1 MSRNGRPH
9 VAYTSA
15 STSYPE
21 NTTNT
26 TRPDTS
32 RTSTGRPRT
41 ARPRTAA
48 STLTSGKQDI
58 ICAISESRGI
68 SPVVGLAFVNVS
80 TTEAVLCQISDNQT
94 YTRTLHKL
102 QVYQPTELLLMTT
115 AAQPKSKLYAIIE
128 LNAPIDIPDLRIT
141 VIDRKYWS
149 ETAGLEYIQR
159 LAFKQDVEAI
169 KVSVGGNFY
178 ATCCIAAV
186 LKYIE
191 LVLSFSY
198 PFHSLRFKYE
208 TSEGSMMID
217 LSTISSLELIQN
229 LQNPKSR
236 DCLYGLLNQTLTPM
250 GARLLKSQI
259 LQPLTDSEML
269 EKRYDALEELAT
281 REDVFFAVRQA
292 LKASVDVDRILT
304 AITMNPVN
312 PPIQYYEQA
321 INNVIALKQYVKS
334 IPAVFE
340 ALATVKSELLL
351 SINELCAPRE
361 IANVQRLI
369 DETINEDITYQT
381 QPLDLRNQRTYAI
394 KSGVNGF
401 LDVARQTYKEANADA
416 YQLVTDLGQT
426 HGIALEMK
434 YDTARQYY
442 IRIPVSEI
450 EERNLPDVFI
460 NVFKRRSFVECQT
473 LDLVK
478 HNQKII
484 DSHHE
489 VVLLSD
495 KSVQQLINDVREDI
509 APLFKTGEAIAL
521 LDMIAAFAQLVT
533 LHDYCRPELTGTLA
547 IQAGRHPIREKIHTE
562 RFVPNNALAAEQS
575 RFQII
580 TGCNMSGKSTYIRSL
595 ALMAIMA
602 QIGCF
607 VSATYASFPIRH
619 QLFARVSSDDSIE
632 ANVSTF
638 ASEMR
643 EMAFILRN
651 IDRRSFVIIDELG
664 RGTSTRDGLTI
675 AIAIAEALI
684 ESKAL
689 VWFVTHFRELAHILS
704 ERAGVVSFH
713 LQVDINPQQD
723 RMTMLYTLQKGCVK
737 ESHYG
742 IAMAK
747 VAGLP
752 DDVIQIAET
761 VSKKLT
767 KMAEAQRKN
776 SNQLKVARRRKL
788 VLGLREQLLQ
798 AKEGRMEGRVLGAW
812 LKALQ
817 DEFVRRMA
825 AIDEEVVDEEEDE
838 EDEGAEGNVI
848 RVNEVGD
855 ARTRVAPGGEG
866 MGGLERS
873 ETVEL
878 IDDDDDNHNAEDSD
892 AESLVRDLSDAG
904 EQRVY
909 EMSGALPAE

>member
-1 MSRNGRPH
+1 MSLGGRSRT
-9 VAYTSA
+9 AYTSA

-21 NTTNT
+21 DTTT
-26 TRPDTS
+26 TPRPETS
-32 RTSTGRPRT
+32 LSSTRPRT
-41 ARPRTAA
+41 GRPRTAA
-48 STLTSGKQDI
+48 STLASREQQVIG
-58 ICAISESRGI
+58 AISESRGI
-68 SPVVGLAFVNVS
+68 SPVVGLAFVNLS

-102 QVYQPTELLLMTT
+102 VVYEPTELLLMTT
-115 AAQPKSKLYAIIE
+115 AAQPKSKLYSIIE
-128 LNAPIDIPDLRIT
+128 LNIPYLRIS

-149 ETAGLEYIQR
+149 ETTGLEFIQQ

-178 ATCCIAAV
+178 ATCCIAAA
-186 LKYIE
+186 LRYIE
-191 LVLSFSY
+191 LALSLSF

-208 TSEGSMMID
+208 PSEGSMMID

-229 LQNPKSR
+229 LQNSKSK

-250 GARLLKSQI
+250 GARLLKSHL
-259 LQPLTDSEML
+259 LQPSTSAEIL
-269 EKRYDALEELAT
+269 EKRYDAVQELAT
-281 REDVFFAVRQA
+281 REDIFFAVRQG
-292 LKASVDVDRILT
+292 SIHRFTGLT
-304 AITMNPVN
+304 HQQVTMIPIK
-312 PPIQYYEQA
+312 PTIQYWEQS

-340 ALATVKSELLL
+340 ALATVNSELLL
-351 SINELCAPRE
+351 HINELCAPE
-361 IANVQRLI
+361 GTANVQTLI
-369 DETINEDITYQT
+369 DDTINEDITYQT

-442 IRIPVSEI
+442 IRIPVSEL

-460 NVFKRRSFVECQT
+460 NVFKRRNFVECQT

-489 VVLLSD
+489 VLLLSD
-495 KSVQQLINDVREDI
+495 ESVQQLINNVREDV

-521 LDMIAAFAQLVT
+521 LDMLASFAQLVT
-533 LHDYCRPELTGTLA
+533 IHDYCRPELTDTLA
-547 IQAGRHPIREKIHTE
+547 IRAGRHPIREKIQTE
-562 RFVPNNALAAEQS
+562 KFVPNDAYATEQT

-595 ALMAIMA
+595 ALMNIMA

-607 VSATYASFPIRH
+607 VPATYASFPIRH
-619 QLFARVSSDDSIE
+619 QLFARISSDDSIE

-638 ASEMR
+638 AFEMR

-651 IDRRSFVIIDELG
+651 IDRRSLVIIDELG
-664 RGTSTRDGLTI
+664 RGTSTRDGVTI

-689 VWFVTHFRELAHILS
+689 VWFVTHFRELAHALS
-704 ERAGVVSFH
+704 ERAGVVNFH
-713 LQVDINPQQD
+713 LHVDISPRRD
-723 RMTMLYTLQKGCVK
+723 RMTMSYTIQEGCVE

-742 IAMAK
+742 ILMAK

-752 DDVIQIAET
+752 DDVIEVAEK
-761 VSKKLT
+761 VSKTLAKRTERKKKGSKL
-767 KMAEAQRKN
+767 
-776 SNQLKVARRRKL
+776 LKVARRRKL
-788 VLGLREQLLQ
+788 VLGLREQLMQ
-798 AKEGRMEGRVLGAW
+798 AREGEMQGQVLGMW
-812 LKALQ
+812 LKRLQ

-825 AIDEEVVDEEEDE
+825 AIEEEGEGVDDEEEE
-838 EDEGAEGNVI
+838 GEDDDVAGELVPGAGNE
-848 RVNEVGD
+848 RRGEK
-855 ARTRVAPGGEG
+855 GGQ
-866 MGGLERS
+866 RS
-873 ETVEL
+873 QTVEL
-878 IDDDDDNHNAEDSD
+878 IDDDDDTEVDSD
-892 AESLVRDLSDAG
+892 GDNDNDNDNDSLVQDIPG
-904 EQRVY
+904 PKKQQRVY
-909 EMSGALPAE
+909 EMSGALPAG

>member
-1 MSRNGRPH
+1 MSRSGRPR
-9 VAYTSA
+9 VAYTST

-21 NTTNT
+21 GTTT
-26 TRPDTS
+26 TPRPETS
-32 RTSTGRPRT
+32 LSSTGRPRT
-41 ARPRTAA
+41 GRPRTAA
-48 STLTSGKQDI
+48 STLASRDQQV

-68 SPVVGLAFVNVS
+68 SPVVGLAFVNLT

-94 YTRTLHKL
+94 FTRTIHKL
-102 QVYQPTELLLMTT
+102 VVYEPTELLFMTT
-115 AAQPKSKLYAIIE
+115 AVQPKSKLFSIIE
-128 LNAPIDIPDLRIT
+128 TNIPQLRTT

-149 ETAGLEYIQR
+149 ETTGLEYIQQ

-191 LVLSFSY
+191 LALSFSF

-229 LQNPKSR
+229 LQNPKSKDR
-236 DCLYGLLNQTLTPM
+236 LYGLLNQTLTPM
-250 GARLLKSQI
+250 GARLLKSHL
-259 LQPLTDSEML
+259 LQPSTSDEILK
-269 EKRYDALEELAT
+269 KRYDALEELAT

-292 LKASVDVDRILT
+292 LKAFVDVDRILT
-304 AITMNPVN
+304 AITIIPKK
-312 PPIQYYEQA
+312 PTIQYWEQC

-340 ALATVKSELLL
+340 ALATVNSELLL
-351 SINELCAPRE
+351 HINELCAPE
-361 IANVQRLI
+361 GIADVQRLI
-369 DETINEDITYQT
+369 DDTINEDITYQS
-381 QPLDLRNQRTYAI
+381 QPLDLRNQRTYAV

-401 LDVARQTYKEANADA
+401 LDVARQTYKEANTDA

-442 IRIPVSEI
+442 IRIAVSEL
-450 EERNLPDVFI
+450 EERDLPDVFI
-460 NVFKRRSFVECQT
+460 NVFKRKKFVECQT
-473 LDLVK
+473 LDLLK

-489 VVLLSD
+489 VLLLSD
-495 KSVQQLINDVREDI
+495 QSVQELINNVRENI
-509 APLFKTGEAIAL
+509 APLFKTCEAIAL
-521 LDMIAAFAQLVT
+521 LDMIASFAQLVT
-533 LHDYCRPELTGTLA
+533 LQDYCRPELTHTLG
-547 IQAGRHPIREKIHTE
+547 IKAGRHPIREKIHTE
-562 RFVPNNALAAEQS
+562 KFVPNDAYATEQS

-595 ALMAIMA
+595 ALMNIMA
-602 QIGCF
+602 QVGCF
-607 VSATYASFPIRH
+607 VPATYASFPIRH

-651 IDRRSFVIIDELG
+651 IDRRSFVIVDELG

-689 VWFVTHFRELAHILS
+689 VWFATHFRELAHVLS
-704 ERAGVVSFH
+704 ERAGVVNLH
-713 LQVDINPQQD
+713 LEVQMSEAKD
-723 RMTMLYTLQKGCVK
+723 RMTMLYKIQDGWVQ

-742 IAMAK
+742 IMMAK

-752 DDVIQIAET
+752 VDVIEVAEHVSSTLARNAERKKKSSKSIA
-761 VSKKLT
+761 
-767 KMAEAQRKN
+767 
-776 SNQLKVARRRKL
+776 VARRRKL
-788 VLGLREQLLQ
+788 ILGLREQLKQ
-798 AKEGRMEGRVLGAW
+798 ARDGNMRGRVLGLW
-812 LKALQ
+812 LKELQ

-825 AIDEEVVDEEEDE
+825 AIDEEVEGLED
-838 EDEGAEGNVI
+838 EDEGIA
-848 RVNEVGD
+848 
-855 ARTRVAPGGEG
+855 
-866 MGGLERS
+866 
-873 ETVEL
+873 
-878 IDDDDDNHNAEDSD
+878 
-892 AESLVRDLSDAG
+892 
-904 EQRVY
+904 
-909 EMSGALPAE
+909 

>member
-1 MSRNGRPH
+1 MSRSERPRL
-9 VAYTSA
+9 AYTSA

-21 NTTNT
+21 DTTT
-26 TRPDTS
+26 TPRPETS
-32 RTSTGRPRT
+32 VSSTGRPQNG
-41 ARPRTAA
+41 RPRTAA
-48 STLTSGKQDI
+48 STLASREQQV

-68 SPVVGLAFVNVS
+68 SPVVGLAFVNLS

-102 QVYQPTELLLMTT
+102 VVYEPTELLLMTT
-115 AAQPKSKLYAIIE
+115 AAQPKSKLYSVIE
-128 LNAPIDIPDLRIT
+128 LNIPYLRIT

-149 ETAGLEYIQR
+149 ETSGLEYIQQ

-191 LVLSFSY
+191 LALSFSFA
-198 PFHSLRFKYE
+198 FHSLRFKYE

-229 LQNPKSR
+229 LQNPKSK
-236 DCLYGLLNQTLTPM
+236 DCLYGLLNQTMTPM
-250 GARLLKSQI
+250 GARLLKSHL
-259 LQPLTDSEML
+259 LQPSTSAEIL
-269 EKRYDALEELAT
+269 EKRYDALHELAT

-292 LKASVDVDRILT
+292 LKAFVDVDRILT
-304 AITMNPVN
+304 A
-312 PPIQYYEQA
+312 
-321 INNVIALKQYVKS
+321 
-334 IPAVFE
+334 
-340 ALATVKSELLL
+340 
-351 SINELCAPRE
+351 LCAPE
-361 IANVQRLI
+361 GIANVQSLI
-369 DETINEDITYQT
+369 DDTINEDITYQT

-426 HGIALEMK
+426 HRIALEMK

-442 IRIPVSEI
+442 IRISVSEL

-460 NVFKRRSFVECQT
+460 NVFKRRNFVECQT

-489 VVLLSD
+489 VLLLSD
-495 KSVQQLINDVREDI
+495 ESVQLLINNVREDI
-509 APLFKTGEAIAL
+509 APLFKTCEAIAL
-521 LDMIAAFAQLVT
+521 LDMIASFAQLVT
-533 LHDYCRPELTGTLA
+533 IQDYCRPELTDTLGVK
-547 IQAGRHPIREKIHTE
+547 AGRHPIREKIHAE
-562 RFVPNNALAAEQS
+562 KFIPNDAYATEQS

-595 ALMAIMA
+595 ALMNIMA

-607 VSATYASFPIRH
+607 VPATYASFPLRH

-704 ERAGVVSFH
+704 ERAGVVNLH
-713 LQVDINPQQD
+713 LQVDISPKRD
-723 RMTMLYTLQKGCVK
+723 RMRMLYTIQDGCVK
-737 ESHYG
+737 ESQYG

-752 DDVIQIAET
+752 DTVIEIAET
-761 VSKKLT
+761 VSKTLAKGI
-767 KMAEAQRKN
+767 ERKKRG
-776 SNQLKVARRRKL
+776 SRALKVARRRKL
-788 VLGLREQLLQ
+788 VLGLREQLGQ
-798 AKEGRMEGRVLGAW
+798 AKEGGMQGRVLGVW
-812 LKALQ
+812 LKGLQ

-825 AIDEEVVDEEEDE
+825 AIEEEGEEDGEWEVDEEERE
-838 EDEGAEGNVI
+838 EDVAEDNGVGDTEPGDGGTETGLKRQGKRGAES
-848 RVNEVGD
+848 
-855 ARTRVAPGGEG
+855 
-866 MGGLERS
+866 S
-873 ETVEL
+873 ETVDL
-878 IDDDDDNHNAEDSD
+878 IDDDGSEDGD
-892 AESLVRDLSDAG
+892 TDSLVRSIPGAKKR
-904 EQRVY
+904 RVY
-909 EMSGALPAE
+909 EMSGALPSE